1 MQTLSPAPALIPNA
15 SISLDAVEALNQ
27 VATIR
32 AEDIYISRCL
42 KVILPC
48 YNFVYVQNTK
58 TVFYSTSDSPN
69 TYKRTTDRLLQNIVR
84 DAYLSIG
91 ELPIPR
97 KMNPAIE
104 SLTTMIR
111 VEAPTEDTRFMAIND
126 NLFWDT
132 HKSEFTPAPSA
143 PCFKHLFDN
152 ADLSSS
158 SIISIDPEHIDEDRV
173 QSVHKEAFRAL
184 LCNGGDLPQ
193 DDKHVPYF
201 AFIATWA
208 CGDHGVYMD
217 LLKAAAT
224 LFMSNKPKKVFALSG
239 LKRNGKTSYL
249 AMLHTLLGRAN
260 TSSIKIEKMGDK
272 HGTEDLAR
280 TLMNAPDEETPTD
293 ELSDTAISFYKSIAS
308 HEPISLEVMRE
319 GQNRFITTDFTCF
332 MPYNQDP
339 VWRGNGAAACAERMV
354 IIPFRADL
362 SKFDTA
368 GKDFKRETFTPDMYT
383 DLIGVLTAIARYYN
397 DKEMTFSETSMA
409 ETEHVNR
416 GVDQMKEYATEF
428 LKFFC
433 GYDRDSVVFDD
444 YTLWC
449 EENGYSYKGDTK
461 DALIYQIGHLGGT
474 PRRTNKAIN
483 KGEYGKVWVYP
494 ICAGTLVMSDQL
506 YISGVFGNISV
517 KDKHERRESIMKVY
531 QDIQQARLESIKE
544 EDGRSS

>member
-1 MQTLSPAPALIPNA
+1 MHPVRSLIPSA
-15 SISLDAVEALNQ
+15 AISLDAVEALNAI
-27 VATIR
+27 ATTR
-32 AEDIYISRCL
+32 AEDVYISRCL
-42 KVILPC
+42 KVVLPC

-58 TVFYSTSDSPN
+58 TVFYSTADSPN
-69 TYKRTTDRLLQNIVR
+69 TYKRATDRLLQNIVR
-84 DAYLSIG
+84 DAYISIG
-91 ELPIPR
+91 ELPSAR
-97 KMNPAIE
+97 KVKPAIE
-104 SLTTMIR
+104 CLTTMIR
-111 VEAPTEDTRFMAIND
+111 VETPTEDIRFMAIND

-132 HKSEFTPAPSA
+132 RTSMFTSSPST

-158 SIISIDPEHIDEDRV
+158 SIINIDPDYIDEDRV
-173 QSVHKEAFRAL
+173 EKVHKEAFRAL
-184 LCNGGDLPQ
+184 LCSGGDLPEE
-193 DDKHVPYF
+193 DKEVPHF
-201 AFIATWA
+201 PFIDTWA
-208 CGDHGVYMD
+208 CGDHGIYMD

-260 TSSIKIEKMGDK
+260 TSAIKIEKMGDK
-272 HGTEDLAR
+272 HGTDDLAR

-354 IIPFRADL
+354 IIPFRANL

-368 GKDFKRETFTPDMYT
+368 GKDFKKETFTPDMYT

-409 ETEHVNR
+409 ETAHVNR

-428 LKFFC
+428 FKFFC
-433 GYDRDSVVFDD
+433 GYDRDITVFDD
-444 YTLWC
+444 YTFWC
-449 EENGYSYKGDTK
+449 EENGFSYKGDTK
-461 DALIYQIGHLGGT
+461 DALLYQMGSLGGT
-474 PRRTNKAIN
+474 PRRTRRAIN
-483 KGEYGKVWVYP
+483 KGEYGQVWVYP
-494 ICAGTLVMSDQL
+494 ICAGTLVMSNKL
-506 YISGVFGNISV
+506 SIGGAFGGLSIA
-517 KDKHERRESIMKVY
+517 DKHREGRSVIKIY
-531 QDIQQARLESIKE
+531 QDSQQRVLESMKT
-544 EDGRSS
+544 DG